1 MINLVKHVLS
11 KYYTLLMKMALD
23 AFTIPSTKS
32 NFYLLTNVETL
43 LGLNVVMSLLEV
55 VHPLNK
61 FAQLMDVFVCDFIVA
76 MKIYMCKGCVLHV
89 F

>member
-1 MINLVKHVLS
+1 
-11 KYYTLLMKMALD
+11 MKMALD
-23 AFTIPSTKS
+23 ALTIPSTKS

-61 FAQLMDVFVCDFIVA
+61 FAQLTDVFVCDCIVA
-76 MKIYMCKGCVLHV
+76 MKIYM
-89 F
+89 